1 MGQTPILVT
10 GGAGYIGLHTVKYLF
25 DHGYAPIVID
35 RIDPPCAVAHEW
47 ATFVR
52 GDIADTALMIRL
64 IKEHKPVAIIHMA
77 ASAEVGESAT
87 NPQKYYTNNVGG
99 SLSLLSAMK
108 ECGLDKI
115 VFSSTCAV
123 YGQVETVPITESTP
137 RLPINVYGRSKFMVE
152 LILEDFARSYGISFV
167 AFRYFNACGADPSG
181 EIGEM
186 HDPETHL
193 IPRALMACAGLIPH
207 LDIYGDDYPTPDG
220 TCLRDYIH
228 VNDLARAHTLGVDY
242 LLKNGA
248 STFMNLGTG
257 KGASVKEILDAA
269 HKATERPVPIQIQK
283 RRIGDSPI
291 LIADPEQAR
300 QILGFKTAYNDINET
315 VLTAWNFHK
324 RHWNIA

>member
-1 MGQTPILVT
+1 MGKKPIIVT

-25 DHGYAPIVID
+25 ENGYAPIVVD
-35 RIDPPCAVAHEW
+35 LIDPKFAIAHQW
-47 ATFVR
+47 AKFVR
-52 GDIADTALMIRL
+52 GDIGDKALMVQV

-77 ASAEVGESAT
+77 ASAEVGESAS
-87 NPQKYYTNNVGG
+87 NPEKYYTNNVSG

-123 YGQVETVPITESTP
+123 YGLVEKVPITEDVP
-137 RLPINVYGRSKFMVE
+137 RNPINVYGRSKFMVE
-152 LILEDFARSYGISFV
+152 LILEDFARSYGFSFV

-193 IPRALMACAGLIPH
+193 IPRALMASAGIVSH
-207 LDIYGDDYPTPDG
+207 LDIFGDDYATHDG

-228 VNDLARAHTLGVDY
+228 VNDLSRAHTIGVEY

-248 STFMNLGTG
+248 PTFMNLGTG
-257 KGASVKEILDAA
+257 KGASVKEILNAA
-269 HKATERPVPIQIQK
+269 HKATNRAVPIKIK
-283 RRIGDSPI
+283 ERRIGDSPI
-291 LIADPEQAR
+291 LIAEPDKAR
-300 QILGFKTAYNDINET
+300 KILGFETTYNDIDEI
-315 VLTAWNFHK
+315 VLTAWKFHK
-324 RHWNIA
+324 RHWNIR